1 MIHIFFPLLVSPER
15 AGVQLS
21 KQEKQDFYE
30 MGLHPTM
37 DELDPFGISDWPPT
51 YDTEAFRAQKHS
63 GLMSY
68 QTKMIP
74 DWQVPNLSEKLRTVL
89 TDNHVDWAEG
99 FFFLHT
105 IRGTKQSTRHAK
117 NAEAAQQALEEFF
130 DEANIPM
137 ESSQE
142 GEWWV
147 DVGLE
152 FSSGTA
158 ACLQWRTSSHVH
170 IVKEVLGIEEGPARR
185 ITSLGSS
192 KYSRDLVSHL
202 TAVSGCRIEPGT
214 QAKGDFH
221 ATYFQ
226 MYTTDKSITYNPEGI
241 HHGKFLPMKSAM
253 GDIQPVKFLESLF
266 NAYSSAIEKNASN
279 ARVEVRVPLA
289 HATSVLLSYRLD
301 VVRESLLSFTR
312 GDWW

>member
-1 MIHIFFPLLVSPER
+1 MIHIFFPLLVSPDR
-15 AGVQLS
+15 KGVQLS
-21 KQEKQDFYE
+21 KEEKREFYE

-37 DELDPFGISDWPPT
+37 EDLDPFGISDWPPT
-51 YDTEAFRAQKHS
+51 YDAEAFRAQKTS

-68 QTKMIP
+68 QTKLVP
-74 DWQVPNLSEKLRTVL
+74 DWQVPNLSERLRAAL
-89 TDNHVDWAEG
+89 RDNGVDWAEG
-99 FFFLHT
+99 FFFVHT

-130 DEANIPM
+130 DEADIPI
-137 ESSQE
+137 ESSEE

-170 IVKEVLGIEEGPARR
+170 IVKEVLGIEEDRAER

-214 QAKGDFH
+214 QAKGHFD

-226 MYTTDKSITYNPEGI
+226 MYTTDKAITYNPEGI

-253 GDIQPVKFLESLF
+253 GEIQPAKFLESLF
-266 NAYSSAIEKNASN
+266 SAYASAFEKNASN

-289 HATSVLLSYRLD
+289 HATSVLLSYRLH

-312 GDWW
+312 DDWW